1 MTNNNDAVY
10 PRVEL
15 ISREAKRKYNFQSA
29 NVIENFSK
37 INDAFLEDLFNDYS
51 LHSYPLIYQ
60 HYLERWIELYEW
72 YRKYTSL
79 NYTYIDE
86 HWFANN
92 YKPLEEP
99 QYPYYLIPF
108 NIFAWKIS

>member
-1 MTNNNDAVY
+1 MTNHNDAVY

-29 NVIENFSK
+29 KVIENFSK
-37 INDAFLEDLFNDYS
+37 INDAFLDELFSETVIYFYLDL
-51 LHSYPLIYQ
+51 YQ
-60 HYLERWIELYEW
+60 YYLERWIELYEW
-72 YRKYTSL
+72 YRKHASL

-92 YKPLEEP
+92 YKPLEQP
-99 QYPYYLIPF
+99 DYPYSLIPF
-108 NIFAWKIS
+108 NIFS